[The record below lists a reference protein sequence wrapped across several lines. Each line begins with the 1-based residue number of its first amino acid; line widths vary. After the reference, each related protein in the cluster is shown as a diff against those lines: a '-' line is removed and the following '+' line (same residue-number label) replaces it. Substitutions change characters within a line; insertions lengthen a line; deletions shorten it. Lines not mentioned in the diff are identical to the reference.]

1 MSYRHDGNAS
11 PKAQIS
17 GGQSRIFA
25 NALSSLRQGYDPPRD
40 NAFHLSCFGVGSF
53 DRPDRTMAI
62 ETRSLPTLA
71 RRYPRGFTFCV
82 ARPLRSAEVNRRYL
96 CRFDSQN
103 SERKLTVP
111 ASSAAASTGRS
122 GRLPGWK

>member
-1 MSYRHDGNAS
+1 MALCPLQNANRPNETKMSYRHDGNAS

-25 NALSSLRQGYDPPRD
+25 NALSSLRQGYDLPRD

-53 DRPDRTMAI
+53 DRPDRTMTI
-62 ETRSLPTLA
+62 
-71 RRYPRGFTFCV
+71 
-82 ARPLRSAEVNRRYL
+82 EVNRRYL

-111 ASSAAASTGRS
+111 ASS
-122 GRLPGWK
+122 